1 MTKVHRI
8 TPHKRYRIC
17 HLAGSCYTRRM
28 QLAFRKMHGA
38 GNDFLVVDDREG
50 AQNTLPSDTIARL
63 ADRRTGVG
71 FDQLMWIGP
80 PRDTESLAHYRVF
93 NADGSEVEQCGNGV
107 RCVAWVIAQDGRHGP
122 EFTLG
127 SPGGPIPVRILGEN
141 SVAVNMGAP
150 EFEPA
155 RIPFDAEE
163 RAPLYT
169 LSAGDR
175 NLSISALSMGNP
187 HCVLLVDQVTDSD
200 VQTLGPLIETHTRF
214 PADTNVGFMAIRNR
228 GQIDLRVHERGVG
241 ETMAC
246 GTGACAAVAAGR
258 TLDKLDED
266 VEVHLP
272 GGQLMVSWPGD
283 GASVWLSGNAELT
296 YEGNLDL

>member
-1 MTKVHRI
+1 MTNVHRI
-8 TPHKRYRIC
+8 KSRKSYRIS
-17 HLAGSCYTRRM
+17 HLTGSCYTRRM

-38 GNDFLVVDDREG
+38 GNDFLVIDDREG
-50 AQNTLPSDTIARL
+50 AQNPLPPDTIQQL

-80 PRDTESLAHYRVF
+80 PRDADSLAHYRVF

-107 RCVAWVIAQDGRHGP
+107 RCVAWVIAQDEGHGP

-127 SPGGPIPVRILGEN
+127 SPAGPIPVRILGEN

-150 EFEPA
+150 KFEPA
-155 RIPFDAEE
+155 SIPFDAEE
-163 RAPLYT
+163 RALLYPLV
-169 LSAGDR
+169 AGDR
-175 NLSISALSMGNP
+175 TLSVSALSMGNP
-187 HCVLLVDQVTDSD
+187 HCVLLVDRLTDSD
-200 VQTLGPLIETHTRF
+200 VQTLGPLIETHKRF
-214 PADTNVGFMAIRNR
+214 PEGTNVGFMAIRNR
-228 GQIDLRVHERGVG
+228 GQINLRVHERGVG

-246 GTGACAAVAAGR
+246 GTGACAAVVAGR

-283 GASVWLSGNAELT
+283 GGPRFGYPAMQH
-296 YEGNLDL
+296 